1 MAALALA
8 HDDLAIAVKDENT
21 DTDLWAGIHV
31 GGVSGGMK
39 NIPQNTKVVLLT
51 HCLEEGERDHVNTQ
65 TSEGFW
71 ECFSMQAL

>member
-8 HDDLAIAVKDENT
+8 HDDLAIAIKDENT
-21 DTDLWAGIHV
+21 YTDLWAGIHV

-51 HCLEEGERDHVNTQ
+51 HCLEEGLASVIT
-65 TSEGFW
+65 
-71 ECFSMQAL
+71 